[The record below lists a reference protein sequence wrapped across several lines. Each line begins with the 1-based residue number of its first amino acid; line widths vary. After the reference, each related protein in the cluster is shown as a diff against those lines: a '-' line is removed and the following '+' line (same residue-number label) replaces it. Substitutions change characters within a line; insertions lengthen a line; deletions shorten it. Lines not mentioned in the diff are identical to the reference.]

1 MANLNVEIK
10 GPIDSKKLWAL
21 IERYGVNLTDLGNIV
36 LVYGEV
42 DQKDA
47 TDIIAYCGL
56 FGDITSKTG
65 GG

>member
-10 GPIDSKKLWAL
+10 GPFDSKKLWAL

-42 DQKDA
+42 DVHDA
-47 TDIIAYCGL
+47 TDIIAYCSL
-56 FGDITSKTG
+56 FGDIESNLG